1 MAVDPIPKRLK
12 DVWDDWNVR
21 GIILLSLS
29 LQTFLILFAPA
40 RKGSGN
46 ILLVMLIWSAYLLAD
61 WAANYAVGLI
71 SDSQGDEPGSSGPQ
85 KNNQLLAFWPTFLL
99 LHLGGPDTITA
110 LALEDNELWL
120 RHMLGLITQAA
131 SAVYVFL
138 LSLPKNKLLVP
149 SILMFVAG
157 VIKYFER
164 TRALYLGSV
173 DRFRESMLSDA
184 DPGPNYAKLMEEY
197 ESKIKAQL
205 PARIITIPEPEK
217 KLKVELKKRAL
228 TNLDVVHY
236 AHHYFSIFKGLLV
249 DIIYSFRE
257 RDDSRNFFRSLH
269 AEDALKIIEVELN
282 FIYEVF
288 YTKVN
293 VTHSRLGIVFRLIA
307 SGSVA
312 AALWYFYFRVKK
324 HDYEGFDVGIT
335 YTLFW
340 GAIALDVIAFFMF
353 IFSDWTLAALTR
365 DRESNSGFRII
376 KVIKSF
382 FAKILQLFLY
392 FKTPWWQDYQWE
404 EKVTGKGNVKLKHQL
419 LATPQPFRRWCGYVS
434 GHNLIRFCL
443 RKRPEKV
450 HTVKNWFLYAAERVL
465 DCLGIGPFLQKMAS
479 AIKKFVR
486 SGIEKI
492 IQCLAFPFNWFIQFK
507 CLDNFTKVLGYIW
520 DILVYYIWKK
530 FILALG
536 CWILDFVGIKELL
549 DGIIYVSHEPFT
561 KELWQFIF
569 REIETKAQY
578 ADDPEAAES
587 ISSAKGEWIMQDWDP
602 DGELI
607 KELVS
612 YVTDVAYDESL
623 LLWHIAT
630 ELLYF
635 EDKKDELKS
644 SSTTSD
650 DNTIGGSTKEAL
662 QKEYNDREFSKLL
675 SDYMMYLLIMQPTM
689 MSAVAGIGKIRFR
702 DTLAEAKRFFKR
714 KVPSHDEKKA
724 CKEILKVKTYVKP
737 SAVKGDRS
745 KSVLFDGSILA
756 KELKNLEKK
765 DRWELMSKVWVEL
778 LSYAA
783 THCDA
788 RAHAQLVSSGGELI
802 TFVWLLMA
810 HFGLGGQF
818 KINKGQGR
826 SKLIVGK

>member
-1 MAVDPIPKRLK
+1 MAVDPIPKKWK
-12 DVWDDWNVR
+12 DVWDDWNIR

-29 LQTFLILFAPA
+29 LQTFLILFAPS

-46 ILLVMLIWSAYLLAD
+46 KLLVMLIWSAYLLAD

-71 SDSQGDEPGSSGPQ
+71 SDSQGDNPGPSDP
-85 KNNQLLAFWPTFLL
+85 KHNNQLLAFWPTFLL

-120 RHMLGLITQAA
+120 RHSLGLITQAA

-138 LSLPKNKLLVP
+138 LSLPNNKVLVP
-149 SILMFVAG
+149 SILMFIAG

-164 TRALYLGSV
+164 SRALYLGSV

-205 PARIITIPEPEK
+205 PARIITIPEAEK

-257 RDDSRNFFRSLH
+257 RDDSRNFFRTLH
-269 AEDALKIIEVELN
+269 AEDSLKIIEVELN

-293 VTHSRLGIVFRLIA
+293 VTHSWWGVIFRLTA

-312 AALWYFYFRVKK
+312 AALCYFYFRVKK
-324 HDYEGFDVGIT
+324 HEYEGFDVGIT

-365 DRESNSGFRII
+365 DRDSNSGFRII
-376 KVIKSF
+376 KMVKSF

-392 FKTPWWQDYQWE
+392 LKSPWWQDYHWE
-404 EKVTGKGNVKLKHQL
+404 EKVTDKSNVKLKHQL
-419 LATPQPFRRWCGYVS
+419 LATPPLFRRWSGYVS

-443 RKRPEKV
+443 RRRPEKR
-450 HTVKNWFLYAAERVL
+450 HRVKNWFLFASERVL
-465 DCLGIGPFLQKMAS
+465 DCLGIGPFLEKMAS

-486 SGIEKI
+486 SGIEKT
-492 IQCLAFPFNWFIQFK
+492 IQCLAFPFKWLTQFK
-507 CLDNFTKVLGYIW
+507 CIRKFIKVSVYIW
-520 DILVYYIWKK
+520 DIVIYYLWIK
-530 FILALG
+530 FILAVG

-602 DGELI
+602 DGVRI
-607 KELVS
+607 KELLS
-612 YVTDVAYDESL
+612 YVTDVAYDESI

-635 EDKKDELKS
+635 EDKKDEHRT

-650 DNTIGGSTKEAL
+650 DNTIDESTNEAL
-662 QKEYNDREFSKLL
+662 QKEYNDLEFSKLL

-714 KVPSHDEKKA
+714 KVPSDEKKA
-724 CKEILKVKTYVKP
+724 CEQILKVKTYVKP

-756 KELKNLEKK
+756 KELKKLEKR
-765 DRWELMSKVWVEL
+765 DRWELMSKVWLEL

-783 THCDA
+783 THCDP

-810 HFGLGGQF
+810 HFGLGEQF